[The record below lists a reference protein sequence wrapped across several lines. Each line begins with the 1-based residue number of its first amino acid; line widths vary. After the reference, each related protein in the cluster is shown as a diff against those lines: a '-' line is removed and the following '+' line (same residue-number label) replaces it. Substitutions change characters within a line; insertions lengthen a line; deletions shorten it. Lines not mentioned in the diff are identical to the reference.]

1 VRARS
6 KGGEATRMILMY
18 HWILGLEVIYATGW
32 EAFRLLMV
40 SCYMVSKAASRVEN
54 NDLVW
59 VGAFCFFNW
68 M

>member
-1 VRARS
+1 
-6 KGGEATRMILMY
+6 MILMY